1 MTTENQ
7 AAILTTGTAFPDV
20 APPHST
26 SSLSTPA
33 SASSAS
39 RTRSYRYYDLVMAA
53 FVAVLLCSN
62 LIGPSKVAQLFGVQF
77 GAATLFFPISYVF
90 GDVLTEVYGYARAR
104 RVVWMGFAAM
114 VFASGMAAIVVALPP
129 APQWPHQAA
138 YEAVFGAAWRVALAS
153 LIGFWAGELC
163 NSYVLA
169 KLKIAT
175 GGRYLWVRT
184 IGSTLIG
191 EGVDTLLFFPIALY
205 DILPDGLLASI
216 MLTNYVLKCGWEILA
231 TPLTYVL
238 VGALKRAEQEDYY
251 DRQTNFNPFH
261 VRV

>member
-7 AAILTTGTAFPDV
+7 AANVMHGNPVSDA
-20 APPHST
+20 APPHSAA
-26 SSLSTPA
+26 LSPAHHASPA
-33 SASSAS
+33 SPAK
-39 RTRSYRYYDLVMAA
+39 RNYRYYDLIMAA

-62 LIGPSKVAQLFGVQF
+62 LIGPGKVAQLWGVQF

-90 GDVLTEVYGYARAR
+90 GDILTEVYGYARAR

-114 VFASGMAAIVVALPP
+114 VFASSMAAIVVALPA

-138 YEAVFGAAWRVALAS
+138 YETVFGSAWRVACAS
-153 LIGFWAGELC
+153 LLGFWAGELC

-169 KLKIAT
+169 KLKLKTA
-175 GGRYLWVRT
+175 GKHLWLRT

-191 EGVDTLLFFPIALY
+191 EGIDTLLFFPVALY
-205 DILPDGLLASI
+205 GILPDALLASI
-216 MLTNYVLKCGWEILA
+216 MLTNYVLKCGWEIAA
-231 TPLTYVL
+231 TPLTYII
-238 VGALKRAEQEDYY
+238 VGFLKRAEQEDYY
-251 DRQTNFNPFH
+251 DRRTNFNPFR